1 MRSLYA
7 LAASLTVGSFA
18 LDIPAVPYFSGSR
31 IPITAKGFYGTLGAQ
46 ALGGGRVDGLTYV
59 APRVLRPR
67 SVTLVAG
74 GNGAIALA
82 SLRIVPPPV
91 PTQPLVAVA
100 SYVNGIALHDPQTF
114 ALLGI
119 MPVPGAAGDVA
130 FKSNGDIVSPDTD
143 GDTLSSIARTPWR
156 QSEVP
161 GVAQGNE
168 VLVDAATG
176 DVFVSDRDV
185 LGDGAL
191 TRITPAGSVT
201 RVRTG
206 VTAEGLAIDEA
217 RQIVYV
223 GNVNDPSVLAVDART
238 MRPIRRIA
246 SVNRTFGIAL
256 DPRNQRLFVVSN
268 ASKSMP
274 GGAGYVAAIDLR
286 PARARIVQRSARMT
300 FPLGAALDAGRQ
312 TLFVTDEGANVV
324 YVLDAGTLAPRRPPL
339 RTCRVPWRP
348 HYDAGSDLLYVPCA
362 RSNAVD
368 VFSGNSL
375 RRVSGS
381 PFRTGGFPISVA
393 TWRG

>member
-7 LAASLTVGSFA
+7 LAASLAIGSFA
-18 LDIPAVPYFSGSR
+18 LDIPVVPYLSGSH
-31 IPITAKGFYGTLGAQ
+31 IPITAKGYYGPFGVQ

-59 APRVLRPR
+59 APGVLRPR

-74 GNGAIALA
+74 GTGGIALA
-82 SLRIVPPPV
+82 SLRIVPPPAAR
-91 PTQPLVAVA
+91 QPLVAVA

-130 FKSNGDIVSPDTD
+130 FENNGNIVSPDTD
-143 GDTLSSIARTPWR
+143 GDTLTSITRAPWR
-156 QSEVP
+156 QSDVP

-168 VLVDAATG
+168 VLVDAMTR
-176 DVFVSDRDV
+176 DIFVSDRDV

-191 TRITPAGSVT
+191 TRITPSGSVT
-201 RVRTG
+201 HVRTG

-223 GNVNDPSVLAVDART
+223 GNVNDPSVLALDART

-256 DPRNQRLFVVSN
+256 DARHQRLFVVSN
-268 ASKSMP
+268 ATKSMP
-274 GGAGYVAAIDLR
+274 GGPGYVAAIDLR
-286 PARARIVQRSARMT
+286 PARARIVQRSARMR
-300 FPLGAALDAGRQ
+300 FPLGIALDAARQ
-312 TLFVTDEGANVV
+312 TLFVTDEGANLV
-324 YVLDAGTLAPRRPPL
+324 YVLDARTLAPRRPPL
-339 RTCRVPWRP
+339 RTCRIPWRP
-348 HYDAGSDLLYVPCA
+348 HYDARSDRLYVPCT

-368 VFSGNSL
+368 VFRGDSL
-375 RRVSGS
+375 RRIPGA
-381 PFRTGGFPISVA
+381 PFRTGGFPLSVA